1 MPRMQAIWEQQ
12 DEQVRSILTEIDAAE
27 RKPEHPYYP
36 APEQL
41 WECIAALS
49 DHIPW
54 GHISIEPAMLTQG
67 ALGMDQHR
75 LYRNISE
82 VPQLTTELLL
92 SIPPL
97 LAAFMTAIGETL
109 PEFWETGQEEL
120 FKGLKS
126 QTTWTLWLA
135 NALDSANNRRL
146 TGKFDSVTP
155 QPMYVVMR
163 KYKDA
168 GFAISKIT
176 IHLPMQLLFR
186 IVKNWEVASSEL
198 HAKDF
203 CPAIPNVKFFLKE
216 PRHATLQLPLL
227 VCHQMMP
234 SAPVLHRLIIGE
246 TWRAA
251 CQSIHR
257 EWGLYSLL
265 NLDHADT
272 TIEIPVNIWLDEPK
286 AVDMAHVSGEARHAS
301 FMNQLENATET
312 TADEAASALQKV
324 IQLWE
329 VQEDGMLTLL
339 KDDANATRL
348 EADVNKTP
356 PIPWEELQPF
366 LFDASG
372 QTLTKIQEQR
382 AAKKKNRGEQQGKG
396 AKGTKRGKTGR

>member
-1 MPRMQAIWEQQ
+1 
-12 DEQVRSILTEIDAAE
+12 
-27 RKPEHPYYP
+27 
-36 APEQL
+36 
-41 WECIAALS
+41 
-49 DHIPW
+49 
-54 GHISIEPAMLTQG
+54 
-67 ALGMDQHR
+67 
-75 LYRNISE
+75 
-82 VPQLTTELLL
+82 
-92 SIPPL
+92 
-97 LAAFMTAIGETL
+97 MTAIGEAL
-109 PEFWETGQEEL
+109 PEFWEPGQEEL
-120 FKGLKS
+120 FKALKS

-198 HAKDF
+198 HAKDY
-203 CPAIPNVKFFLKE
+203 CPAIPNVKFLLKE

-234 SAPVLHRLIIGE
+234 SAPALHRLIIEE

-257 EWGLYSLL
+257 EWGLYSLI
-265 NLDHADT
+265 NLDQADT

-286 AVDMAHVSGEARHAS
+286 AVDMAHVSGEARQAS

-312 TADEAASALQKV
+312 TADEAASALHKV
-324 IQLWE
+324 IQFWE

-348 EADVNKTP
+348 AADVNKTP
-356 PIPWEELQPF
+356 PIPWEDLQPF
-366 LFDASG
+366 LYDASG

-382 AAKKKNRGEQQGKG
+382 AARKKNRGDQQGKG